1 MESILSKNNA
11 AKKEVILISDLN
23 INLLDLIKINKLMN
37 FMFRFRM
44 IPTINRP
51 TRVTRYTVTAIDHVF
66 INTINGQYRN

>member
-1 MESILSKNNA
+1 
-11 AKKEVILISDLN
+11 
-23 INLLDLIKINKLMN
+23 
-37 FMFRFRM
+37 MFRFRM